1 MVMAVGEIA
10 ATGQRG
16 SVQPPSP
23 PLYTNSMSLGLRQLS
38 MAASAVVYPLAV
50 VAVIFVGSGPL
61 ARVARTPLTYS
72 WRVCRPAGTGADQ
85 TLPLPFVQPVI
96 GIPPLTS
103 GRAPAAA
110 VQITRCPPVPE
121 SRASSLSGWVSW
133 YVPPARLTTMS
144 PVIAVFSVRTT
155 SCARGRVRTGRL
167 AEVPGLASSP
177 DGDTN
182 TVACTAACAGYAT
195 STPAATTS

>member
-1 MVMAVGEIA
+1 
-10 ATGQRG
+10 
-16 SVQPPSP
+16 
-23 PLYTNSMSLGLRQLS
+23 LGLRQLS

-110 VQITRCPPVPE
+110 VPITSRHAVDGWALTLDRTKIGRQWRRAAGIGRIAPSVQPLMGAFCRGPEQPRDRGAAGQADIPPGMAC
-121 SRASSLSGWVSW
+121 SRSW
-133 YVPPARLTTMS
+133 IHRPIS
-144 PVIAVFSVRTT
+144 PRK
-155 SCARGRVRTGRL
+155 G
-167 AEVPGLASSP
+167 
-177 DGDTN
+177 
-182 TVACTAACAGYAT
+182 
-195 STPAATTS
+195 